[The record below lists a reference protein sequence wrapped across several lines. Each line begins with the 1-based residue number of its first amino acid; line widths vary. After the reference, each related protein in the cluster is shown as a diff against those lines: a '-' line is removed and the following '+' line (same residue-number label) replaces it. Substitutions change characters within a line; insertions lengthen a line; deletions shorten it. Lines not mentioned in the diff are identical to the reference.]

1 MSMYMTAGAQPTT
14 PTSTLT
20 PVPTHLF
27 RVRYYRT
34 GDLGE
39 VFYERGEAR
48 IRLVD
53 RCSFAI
59 KMQNSEWLA
68 PSRLE
73 AALEN
78 APSVDQVSQTAAGP
92 PHLCGSAP
100 NAWLRCQP
108 ACVPPPVLC
117 YIVEILALPLHLLF
131 SKSRCYVVDILADCV
146 TIFLP
151 PFLLTTRCSCWA
163 HPRTHTRLRSLCQP
177 PTCWPSSRG
186 QPTGATRR
194 RFPHARPACLP
205 TCSSGAATTTSA
217 TRPAEWRWR
226 RTAGH
231 RRTVFSPQR

>member
-1 MSMYMTAGAQPTT
+1 MFERRIVRRWGGCVMLSMYMTAGAQPTT

-78 APSVDQVSQTAAGP
+78 APSVDQVSQTAVGP
-92 PHLCGSAP
+92 PHVCGSAP

-108 ACVPPPVLC
+108 ACVP
-117 YIVEILALPLHLLF
+117 LLSPNSFVTCLRFYRYYCIF
-131 SKSRCYVVDILADCV
+131 SFSIPRAMWL
-146 TIFLP
+146 IF
-151 PFLLTTRCSCWA
+151 
-163 HPRTHTRLRSLCQP
+163 
-177 PTCWPSSRG
+177 
-186 QPTGATRR
+186 
-194 RFPHARPACLP
+194 
-205 TCSSGAATTTSA
+205 
-217 TRPAEWRWR
+217 
-226 RTAGH
+226 
-231 RRTVFSPQR
+231 